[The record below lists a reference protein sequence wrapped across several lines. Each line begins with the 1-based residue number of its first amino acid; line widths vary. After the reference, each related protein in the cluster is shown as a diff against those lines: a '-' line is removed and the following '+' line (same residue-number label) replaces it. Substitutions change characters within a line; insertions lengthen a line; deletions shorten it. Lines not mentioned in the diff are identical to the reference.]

1 MYSTETRLYY
11 LGGAMQSVDLVVV
24 AIILTRWLIYSVLC
38 LALKTVVE
46 KVSPSMALTR
56 GLVGPN

>member
-1 MYSTETRLYY
+1 MEIYKV
-11 LGGAMQSVDLVVV
+11 QILVVV
-24 AIILTRWLIYSVLC
+24 AIVQTRWIILSLIVY

-56 GLVGPN
+56 GLIGPDNLVNSV